1 MITTAQA
8 QAFGGPW
15 GCCASPK
22 QDGAAFTDLL
32 LVMIFVGGAILCWWL
47 GRMKR

>member
-1 MITTAQA
+1 MTTTAQA

-22 QDGAAFTDLL
+22 QDGAPFTDVLL
-32 LVMIFVGGAILCWWL
+32 IAIFVGGAILYWWL